1 MIYCGQ
7 EDGLTQKL
15 AFFTRDP
22 IQWKGNTKTSFY
34 QKLCDLKHNNRALWS
49 GKHGGKLEKIETD
62 HDNQVYAFTRE
73 KDGDRLVVIAN
84 LSVKP
89 CSVTLRPG
97 DAVVSNV
104 YLSVFEASTVELTKD
119 MQLNLKPWEYI
130 VLTNK

>member
-1 MIYCGQ
+1 
-7 EDGLTQKL
+7 
-15 AFFTRDP
+15 
-22 IQWKGNTKTSFY
+22 
-34 QKLCDLKHNNRALWS
+34 LCDLKHNNRALWS